1 MKINALTEEALRQIE
16 EERGINVEVLEST
29 LREALLLAYMKSINA
44 APEEAAHAHV
54 ILDLRKGECGVMAKK
69 TVVDKATRPLAQIS
83 LEQAQADN
91 PEAQLG
97 DIVEIEVTPT
107 DFGRLAAYTA
117 KQIITQRLREAE
129 IKAIYDECKDRKV
142 QLVTGT
148 VVRLESKNVIVKIG
162 KSEAV
167 LQASERI
174 PGEFYRLN
182 DRIKLFIVGERETP
196 RGLQVVLSR
205 ANEGLVRE
213 LFKLEVPEI
222 SDGTVEIKAIAREP
236 GYRTKVAVASTVT
249 GVDPI
254 GACVGMRG
262 NRIQSIINE
271 LKGEKIDIV
280 KWSDTLADFVAA
292 ALAPAKVNRTQVEAR
307 DASDVK
313 VVVPEDQL
321 SLAIGR
327 EGQNVRLAAHLTNT
341 HIDITS
347 EGPGRS
353 LSSLLPI
360 EQSSRQ

>member
-1 MKINALTEEALRQIE
+1 MKISSLTEEALHQIE
-16 EERGINVEVLEST
+16 EERGLNIDVLEST
-29 LREALLLAYMKSINA
+29 LREALLAAYMKSINVT
-44 APEEAAHAHV
+44 EETTNARV
-54 ILDLRKGECGVMAKK
+54 ILDLRQGECGVMAQK
-69 TVVDKATRPLAQIS
+69 TVMEKVTQPLAQIA
-83 LEQAQADN
+83 LENARAIN

-97 DIVEIEVTPT
+97 DVVEVEVTPS

-117 KQIITQRLREAE
+117 KQVITQRLREAE
-129 IKAIYDECKDRKV
+129 IKAIYDEYKDRKV

-148 VVRLESKNVIVKIG
+148 VARLEGKNVIVKIG

-205 ANEGLVRE
+205 ANPGLVVE

-222 SDGTVEIKAIAREP
+222 ADGTVAIKAIAREP
-236 GYRTKVAVASTVT
+236 GYRTKVAVASTVP

-280 KWSDTLADFVAA
+280 KWSDNTNEFVAA
-292 ALAPAKVNRTQVEAR
+292 ALAPAKVNRAQVDIREAG
-307 DASDVK
+307 DVT

-327 EGQNVRLAAHLTNT
+327 DGQNVRLAAHLTNC
-341 HIDITS
+341 HIDISS
-347 EGPGRS
+347 EGTGRT
-353 LSSLLPI
+353 LSSLLSGEKGQLP
-360 EQSSRQ
+360 